1 MLEKAIEVTAHI
13 TKEYFIGDF
22 ITPDHIRTYPHVI
35 QSEKVISLRNPVL
48 VEKSNLT
55 FQESE
60 IINVSRNTDKLIVTH
75 EGKHQRFMPS
85 LLRLRHLFQRV
96 FKARVDVYDAVTL
109 NPIDEK
115 ADTCPSTRYL
125 IVASKRG

>member
-1 MLEKAIEVTAHI
+1 MN
-13 TKEYFIGDF
+13 

-48 VEKSNLT
+48 VEKGNLT

-60 IINVSRNTDKLIVTH
+60 IINVSRNTDKLMITH
-75 EGKHQRFMPS
+75 EGKHLRFMPS
-85 LLRLRHLFQRV
+85 LLRLRHLFQRM
-96 FKARVDVYDAVTL
+96 FKGRVDVYDAVTL
-109 NPIDEK
+109 KPISEK